1 MKLMIADDQ
10 MSLHTFLDKM
20 MDWASLGIT
29 DILHVYNGEEAA
41 AQAVTYKP
49 DILLIDIRMPI
60 LDGLGALK
68 QLQSMDKRPKSVILS
83 AYDQFEYARD
93 ALRLHVSQYLLK
105 PVDTRLLEN
114 VINELVQEIHAE
126 NHLLIT
132 NCLDKAAH
140 RIPLS
145 NTDQI
150 ILRDSFQLLGIT
162 RYAVWTVSGNMPMQ
176 EFLSE
181 MCMSSIDV
189 QNELFSFKSTISS
202 ENGIICLGMKKA
214 YNYEDLKEL
223 RESLLKKWK
232 EDAPDRI
239 LSIGMSRI
247 ETDIEELSS
256 AINVSAQAAQ
266 LSLFPSGTSKLEHI
280 VRKIKAYVES
290 KVDDD
295 LSLQTV
301 ADQFQIDKYQLS
313 RIFKQE
319 IGVNYWAFVTKI
331 RMQKAAHLL
340 METSWK
346 NNSIAERIGFVD
358 ESHFSRTFKK
368 YFGVTPKEYRSSQI
382 AGKDAR

>member
-41 AQAVTYKP
+41 AQAITYKP

-93 ALRLHVSQYLLK
+93 ALRLHVFQYLLK

-145 NTDQI
+145 NTDLI

-162 RYAVWTVSGNMPMQ
+162 RYAVWTVSGNVPMP
-176 EFLSE
+176 EFLSDK
-181 MCMSSIDV
+181 CMSSIDV
-189 QNELFSFKSTISS
+189 QNELFSFKSIISS
-202 ENGIICLGMKKA
+202 ENRIICFGMKKA

-223 RESLLKKWK
+223 RESLLKKWE
-232 EDAPDRI
+232 EDAPDLI

-247 ETDIEELSS
+247 ETNIEELSS
-256 AINVSAQAAQ
+256 AINVSAHAAQ
-266 LSLFPSGTSKLEHI
+266 TNLNQSGTSKLEHT

-382 AGKDAR
+382 VGKDA